1 MAAETMENE
10 LKTLR
15 QIAKDLN
22 VVPEGFR
29 GTPSI
34 QVLLWDGD
42 EDMPWAFR
50 SIKSLAEETVDKIV
64 GRKGYP
70 PDDDPQDWLAV
81 ADAFADA
88 GKRIRAAT
96 EQVMAA
102 KTTEMHKHGHSN
114 SAPPILQSND
124 GRQTQTIGD

>member
-50 SIKSLAEETVDKIV
+50 SIKSIADDTIQKITE
-64 GRKGYP
+64 P

-88 GKRIRAAT
+88 GKRIRAAA

-102 KTTEMHKHGHSN
+102 QPTESTQVDTSRVTTAHKC
-114 SAPPILQSND
+114 IF
-124 GRQTQTIGD
+124 TE

>member
-1 MAAETMENE
+1 MAAEPMENE

-50 SIKSLAEETVDKIV
+50 SIKSLAEETIDKIV
-64 GRKGYP
+64 GRKSYP

-88 GKRIRAAT
+88 GKRIRAAA

-102 KTTEMHKHGHSN
+102 APTE
-114 SAPPILQSND
+114 
-124 GRQTQTIGD
+124 

>member
-1 MAAETMENE
+1 MAAETMESE

-15 QIAKDLN
+15 QIARDLN

-88 GKRIRAAT
+88 GKRIRAAA

-102 KTTEMHKHGHSN
+102 EPTE
-114 SAPPILQSND
+114 
-124 GRQTQTIGD
+124 

>member
-1 MAAETMENE
+1 MAARPMENE

-50 SIKSLAEETVDKIV
+50 SIKSLAEETIDKIV

-81 ADAFADA
+81 ADALADA
-88 GKRIRAAT
+88 GKRIRAAV

-102 KTTEMHKHGHSN
+102 QPTESTQVDTSRVLPAHK
-114 SAPPILQSND
+114 
-124 GRQTQTIGD
+124 RTFTE

>member
-1 MAAETMENE
+1 MAAEPMENE

-42 EDMPWAFR
+42 GHEPWAFR

-88 GKRIRAAT
+88 GKRIRAAA

-102 KTTEMHKHGHSN
+102 
-114 SAPPILQSND
+114 APNE
-124 GRQTQTIGD
+124 

>member
-1 MAAETMENE
+1 MAAEPMENE

-64 GRKGYP
+64 GRKSYP

-88 GKRIRAAT
+88 GKRIRAAA

-102 KTTEMHKHGHSN
+102 APTE
-114 SAPPILQSND
+114 
-124 GRQTQTIGD
+124 